1 MQQVLFVIIVIVVL
15 SFIFFQ
21 DLKDRAV
28 SWYFFP
34 LLFLFAVLIRFQ
46 KNDLMSFLLDC
57 GLNMLFVIVQ
67 LAMVWGYFSV
77 KNRKFIN
84 ITKNYLGI
92 GDILFLCSITPLFS
106 PVVFVIF
113 YVVSLLVIV
122 TGVIVIRLI
131 TISKNDS
138 IPLAGLQSA
147 LLMPIIVVDIFYTS
161 INELILTILS

>member
-1 MQQVLFVIIVIVVL
+1 MQQVLFVIIMVVVL

-34 LLFLFAVLIRFQ
+34 LLFLLAGLIRFQ
-46 KNDLMSFLLDC
+46 KSDLMSFLLDC

-77 KNRKFIN
+77 KNGKFIN

-106 PVVFVIF
+106 PVVFVMF

-122 TGVIVIRLI
+122 TGAIVIRLI
-131 TISKNDS
+131 TITKNDS

-147 LLMPIIVVDIFYTS
+147 LLLPIIVVDIFYTS